1 MALARSPLAPARFPD
16 LPGVAGVRLAAC
28 AAGLRYRDRPDLT
41 LIELAPGTTVAG
53 LFTQSLLPGHPV
65 RWCRAILPYG
75 RARALVVNA
84 GQANVMVGAAGDAVV
99 RTEAEAAARLLGA
112 RPEEIYIASTGVIGE
127 RLDVGAVV
135 ARLPEL
141 EASLAPGAWELA
153 ARAIA
158 TTDTFFKGSFAR
170 AAIGDAEVT
179 ICGLCKGSGMIQP
192 DMATMLAFLFTD
204 AALPAGLLQAL
215 LAEANR
221 GSFNAITVDGDTSTS
236 DTVLLFAT
244 GQARHPAP
252 ARLDDPLL
260 EGFRSALAEVMT
272 DLAKQVVRDGE
283 GAKKLIEV
291 RVAGAVTDGVGEED
305 RLQHRQLAAGQDRD
319 RGRRCQLG
327 PACHGD
333 RQGGRAD
340 RPRADRDPGR
350 RPRDR
355 RGRPPARGLRRGAG
369 GGPSQGPGD
378 PARGGGRQRP
388 GRGHGLDLRSDRG
401 LHRDQRRLP
410 LVGRL
415 AITGLRR
422 R

>member
-1 MALARSPLAPARFPD
+1 MALARSPLAPEHFPD

-28 AAGLRYRDRPDLT
+28 AAGLRYRGRPDLT

-53 LFTQSLLPGHPV
+53 LFTKSLLPGHPV

-84 GQANVMVGAAGDAVV
+84 GQANVMVGPAGDAVV
-99 RTEAEAAARLLGA
+99 RTEAEAAAELLGA

-127 RLDVGAVV
+127 RLDAGTVV

-141 EASLAPGAWELA
+141 EASLDAHAWELA
-153 ARAIA
+153 ASAIT
-158 TTDTFFKGSFAR
+158 TTDTFAKGSVAR
-170 AAIGDAEVT
+170 TTIGAGEVK
-179 ICGLCKGSGMIQP
+179 ICGICKGSGMIQP

-260 EGFRSALAEVMT
+260 GGFRAALAQVMT

-283 GAKKLIEV
+283 GARKLIEV
-291 RVAGAVTDGVGEED
+291 RVAGAITEASAKRIAFSIANSPLVKTAIAGGDANWGRLAMAIGKAGEPIEPAQIAIRVGGHAIAEAGH
-305 RLQHRQLAAGQDRD
+305 RLEGYDEAPVVDHLKSQEIL
-319 RGRRCQLG
+319 LEVVV
-327 PACHGD
+327 
-333 RQGGRAD
+333 
-340 RPRADRDPGR
+340 
-350 RPRDR
+350 
-355 RGRPPARGLRRGAG
+355 G
-369 GGPSQGPGD
+369 GGPGAATVWTCD
-378 PARGGGRQRP
+378 LTARYIAINA
-388 GRGHGLDLRSDRG
+388 DYRS
-401 LHRDQRRLP
+401 
-410 LVGRL
+410 
-415 AITGLRR
+415 
-422 R
+422 